1 MPPRIGRL
9 TSRQQRWIVAPI
21 VSVTTALAALAFA
34 GPALAAGEG
43 DDEAG
48 YLDYVRSHG
57 VPYSNLNPDGVL
69 GSGYYYCSMLHEGMS
84 RQRIIDSDRGISL
97 IWTPTV
103 VDAAQIFLCPDT
115 LPAPDGAAAPAPQP
129 QPSP

>member
-21 VSVTTALAALAFA
+21 VSLTTALAALAFA
-34 GPALAAGEG
+34 GPALA

-69 GSGYYYCSMLHEGMS
+69 GTGYQMCAQIHEGMS
-84 RQRIIDSDRGISL
+84 REAAANQYGGMDR
-97 IWTPTV
+97 IWTPAIV
-103 VDAAQIFLCPDT
+103 YAAQHYLCPDT
-115 LPAPDGAAAPAPQP
+115 LPAPDAAAAPTPQP